1 MNNEQGTQPANTQQN
16 NQPFQNG
23 SYKVVV
29 EDGKMTVSPEQPQVN
44 QSKEEQAVAQKLRE
58 KIGTKV
64 NDLELLYALDEA
76 NIEYKDMEL
85 NKKTAKDIKD
95 FVNYIQRLKS
105 ERYDRDYI
113 RRQAM
118 AKANEIEERYHSN
131 AKKELNKWT
140 DWQDKV
146 IKRFK
151 EDKLV
156 ANSRFE
162 DPQAEILN
170 RQNFNAKLGAMT
182 DNEFTNYINN
192 LTIDDQLSD
201 YELNTLLAKAN
212 NNDRLRSKLKQYEH
226 NTRKG
231 YETLPEWNN
240 VQKLASFAKDWT
252 KTGVKYFDNEGHGQ
266 IFSPDAIILR
276 ELKGYTVS
284 DPSQRY

>member
-1 MNNEQGTQPANTQQN
+1 MNNEQGNQTANTQQN

-29 EDGKMTVSPEQPQVN
+29 EDGKMTVSPEQSQVN

-156 ANSRFE
+156 ANSCFE

-182 DNEFTNYINN
+182 DNEFTNYIND

-240 VQKLASFAKDWT
+240 VQKLASYAKGWT

-266 IFSPDAIILR
+266 VFFPDAIILR

-284 DPSQRY
+284 DPSQR